1 MIKHI
6 FVLIISLILTNTTAL
21 AFREY
26 TEKSGAKINFSDGIK
41 SQDFNIQ
48 REVFIKTFD
57 DEYKDIEPQNIKPHF
72 KSRDDVTN
80 WLSDVFEAEHQYFIS
95 AKHPMHWITIE
106 KDHEIIGFI
115 MYEQWKN
122 NKDIWHIRQMAI
134 LPDEQRKGY
143 GTGLIKSIFT
153 FDNNIKKII
162 VDTRRTNV
170 KAINFYKKNNFEI
183 TKMPHDSE
191 LSKDLYLG
199 LYNDKVESLKKIVRH

>member
-1 MIKHI
+1 MIKCI

-26 TEKSGAKINFSDGIK
+26 TEKSGAKISFSDGIK

-48 REVFIKTFD
+48 RKLFIKTFD
-57 DEYKDIEPQNIKPHF
+57 EEYKNIEPQNIKPYF
-72 KSRDDVTN
+72 KNRDDVTN
-80 WLSDVFEAEHQYFIS
+80 WLSDVFEVEHQYFIS
-95 AKHPMHWITIE
+95 AKHPMHWITME
-106 KDHEIIGFI
+106 KDHKMIGFI
-115 MYEQWKN
+115 VYEQWKN

-143 GTGLIKSIFT
+143 GTVLIKSIFT

-183 TKMPHDSE
+183 T
-191 LSKDLYLG
+191 
-199 LYNDKVESLKKIVRH
+199 

>member
-1 MIKHI
+1 M
-6 FVLIISLILTNTTAL
+6 
-21 AFREY
+21 
-26 TEKSGAKINFSDGIK
+26 
-41 SQDFNIQ
+41 NI
-48 REVFIKTFD
+48 
-57 DEYKDIEPQNIKPHF
+57 KDIEPQNIKPHF
-72 KSRDDVTN
+72 KSRDDVTD
-80 WLSDVFEAEHQYFIS
+80 WLSDVFKAEHQYFIS

-106 KDHEIIGFI
+106 KDHKIIGFI
-115 MYEQWKN
+115 MYEQWKS

-134 LPDEQRKGY
+134 LPDEQHKGY

-183 TKMPHDSE
+183 TEMPHDSE